1 MRICTLVLGL
11 VISCLQVS
19 VAMAA
24 ELTQTLK
31 RINDSGEINLGYR
44 KSEPPMSFVDESGN
58 AIGYSIDLCETAVA
72 AVMKKLERTNI
83 KINYVPVTAASRFE
97 AIASSKID
105 LLCGA
110 TTKTLG
116 RSEKVGFSQLTF
128 VTGGGLL
135 SRSDAAISNI
145 TGLKGK
151 KVAVVENTTTK
162 TSLERVL
169 SENGINSE
177 VVAVASLDEGMA
189 LLDKGEV
196 AAFSSDQVVLIGN
209 VISRSAPDQYFLSPQ
224 LFSYEPFAL
233 AMQRGDAD
241 FQLVVDRALS
251 QVNRSGQIV
260 DIYGKWFGKFGM
272 KPPVALQMLYQLS
285 ATPE

>member
-1 MRICTLVLGL
+1 
-11 VISCLQVS
+11 
-19 VAMAA
+19 MAA

-196 AAFSSDQVVLIGN
+196 AAFSSDQVVLIGS

>member
-1 MRICTLVLGL
+1 MRICTLILAL
-11 VISCLQVS
+11 AFSCLQVS
-19 VAMAA
+19 AVMAA
-24 ELTQTLK
+24 ELTQSLK

-58 AIGYSIDLCETAVA
+58 AKGYSLDLCEAVVA
-72 AVMKKLERTNI
+72 GVMKKLERTNL
-83 KINYVPVTAASRFE
+83 KINYVPVTATSRFE
-97 AIASSKID
+97 AIESSKID
-105 LLCGA
+105 ILCGA
-110 TTKTLG
+110 TTKTLS

-135 SRSDAAISNI
+135 SSSGTAISNI
-145 TGLKGK
+145 TGLKDK

-177 VVAVASLDEGMA
+177 IVAVASLDEGMA

-196 AAFSSDQVVLIGN
+196 AAFSSDQVILIGS
-209 VISRSAPDQYFLSPQ
+209 VIARSKPDQYFLSPQ

-233 AMQRGDAD
+233 AIQRGDAD
-241 FQLVVDRALS
+241 FQLVVDSALS
-251 QVNRSGQIV
+251 RINRSGQIV
-260 DIYGKWFGKFGM
+260 SIYGKWFGKFGM
-272 KPPVALQMLYQLS
+272 KPPVALQMLYQLG

>member
-1 MRICTLVLGL
+1 
-11 VISCLQVS
+11 
-19 VAMAA
+19 
-24 ELTQTLK
+24 
-31 RINDSGEINLGYR
+31 
-44 KSEPPMSFVDESGN
+44 
-58 AIGYSIDLCETAVA
+58 
-72 AVMKKLERTNI
+72 
-83 KINYVPVTAASRFE
+83 
-97 AIASSKID
+97 
-105 LLCGA
+105 
-110 TTKTLG
+110 
-116 RSEKVGFSQLTF
+116 
-128 VTGGGLL
+128 
-135 SRSDAAISNI
+135 
-145 TGLKGK
+145 
-151 KVAVVENTTTK
+151 
-162 TSLERVL
+162 
-169 SENGINSE
+169 
-177 VVAVASLDEGMA
+177 MA

-196 AAFSSDQVVLIGN
+196 AAFSSDQVVLIGS

>member
-1 MRICTLVLGL
+1 MRIYTLVLGL
-11 VISCLQVS
+11 VLSCLQVS
-19 VAMAA
+19 VATAA

-44 KSEPPMSFVDESGN
+44 KSEPPMSSVDASGK
-58 AIGYSIDLCETAVA
+58 AVGYSVDLCEVVVA
-72 AVMKKLERTNI
+72 AVMKNLDRTNI
-83 KINYVPVTAASRFE
+83 KINYVPVTAASRFD
-97 AIASSKID
+97 AIESSKID

-135 SRSDAAISNI
+135 SRSDGAISNI

-151 KVAVVENTTTK
+151 KVAVVEKTTTIA
-162 TSLERVL
+162 SLEKVL
-169 SENGINSE
+169 SDNGVNSDI
-177 VVAVASLDEGMA
+177 VKVASLDEGMA

-196 AAFSSDQVVLIGN
+196 AAFSSDQVVLIGS
-209 VISRSAPDQYFLSPQ
+209 VVSRSAPDQYFLSPQ

-241 FQLVVDRALS
+241 FQLVVDSALS
-251 QVNRSGQIV
+251 QVNRSRQIV

-272 KPPVALQMLYQLS
+272 KPPVALQMLYQLG

>member
-11 VISCLQVS
+11 VLSCLQVS
-19 VAMAA
+19 VVMAA

-31 RINDSGEINLGYR
+31 RINDSGEINLGHR
-44 KSEPPMSFVDESGN
+44 KSEPPMSFVDESGK
-58 AIGYSIDLCETAVA
+58 AAGYSIDLCEVVVA

-97 AIASSKID
+97 AIESSKVD

-151 KVAVVENTTTK
+151 KVAVVEETTTRA
-162 TSLERVL
+162 SLERVL
-169 SENGINSE
+169 SENAIDSE
-177 VVAVASLDEGMA
+177 IITVASLDEGMA
-189 LLDKGEV
+189 LLEKGEV
-196 AAFSSDQVVLIGN
+196 AAFSSDQVVLIGS

-241 FQLVVDRALS
+241 FQLVVDSALS

-260 DIYGKWFGKFGM
+260 GIYGKWFGKFGM
-272 KPPVALQMLYQLS
+272 KPPVALQMLYQLG